1 MTTTDTRLDDSPGAM
16 VDRLLAATNAHDLD
30 ALVDCFAD
38 DYVNETPA
46 HPSRGFQGREQ
57 VRRNWTQIFA
67 GVGDLRAEVVR
78 RAVDGDL
85 AWVEWDM
92 QGTRRD
98 GVPHAMRGV
107 TVFRVA
113 DGRAAWASFY
123 LEPVDQQG
131 DSVDDA
137 VRRAV
142 TAPVESGADG
152 ARS

>member
-1 MTTTDTRLDDSPGAM
+1 MTTRTSPADGPAAL
-16 VDRLLAATNAHDLD
+16 VDRLQAATNAHDLD
-30 ALVDCFAD
+30 ALVDCFSD
-38 DYVNETPA
+38 DYVNETPV

-67 GVGDLRAEVVR
+67 GVPDLRADVVR
-78 RAVDGDL
+78 CSTDGDL

-92 QGTRRD
+92 HGTRRD
-98 GVPHAMRGV
+98 GTPHAMRGV
-107 TVFRVA
+107 VLFRVI
-113 DGRAAWASFY
+113 DGRAAWARFY

-142 TAPVESGADG
+142 GVAGHAGAEG
-152 ARS
+152 ARP

>member
-1 MTTTDTRLDDSPGAM
+1 MSTTDTQRDDGPGAM

-30 ALVDCFAD
+30 TLVDCFAA
-38 DYVNETPA
+38 DYVNETPV
-46 HPSRGFQGREQ
+46 HPSRGFEGREQ

-85 AWVEWDM
+85 AWVEWHM
-92 QGTRRD
+92 HGTRRD
-98 GVPHAMRGV
+98 GSPHEMRGV
-107 TVFRVA
+107 TMFRVLA
-113 DGRAAWASFY
+113 GRAAWARFY

-137 VRRAV
+137 VHRAV
-142 TAPVESGADG
+142 SVPAASVGQG
-152 ARS
+152 ARP